1 MEKRQILLIEQLQII
16 NVEAMREVQKLPLEH
31 RKNCYNPDPLMSV
44 QNLWMKI

>member
-16 NVEAMREVQKLPLEH
+16 NVEGMREGQNLPLKY